1 MALNFLESM
10 LTLCLRARTFKY
22 VSVQKEA
29 FKLGTSRK
37 KMKSSRASIK
47 KATKKLEFGDRTTK
61 SSFLKNYI

>member
-29 FKLGTSRK
+29 FKLGTS
-37 KMKSSRASIK
+37 
-47 KATKKLEFGDRTTK
+47 TKKNEVFK
-61 SSFLKNYI
+61 SINQESYKET